1 MQEKEAK
8 SYITLL
14 DISKEIQSVLLQ
26 QMNTFYWIRAEV
38 AKLNFYRQSGHCYP
52 QLVEK
57 KDGQVLADMRSTIWA
72 NDYRAIQHKFRSV
85 TGKELSEGMTVLC
98 YARVNYHPVYGLSL
112 QIADVDPTFTLGEMA
127 LERTR
132 TINRIKSEGL
142 WDMNR
147 SVKMPLLPQRLAII
161 SVESSKG
168 YHDFRNIID
177 NNTWGYSFF
186 HMLFPALLQGDKAVE
201 SIGRQLD
208 LISTIRHH
216 FDVVLII
223 RGGGGD
229 VGMSCFDH
237 YDLAIR
243 VAKFPLPVISG
254 IGHST
259 NETIVE
265 MVSHTNSI
273 TPTDVAYSL
282 IQYFHN
288 FSVRLEN
295 FTEKLTGWPVDYL
308 AQEKRRLDEAMMR
321 ITGNARLFIG
331 RSVAQLQR
339 LATMAAI
346 SPAQRIK
353 SGYSRMEMLS
363 EKLNNSLKSGL
374 RRNTEKLAMYEK
386 HLSLLDPSNVL
397 QRGYA
402 IARKEGRALRSS
414 DGIREGDELEIT
426 LYEGLIETV
435 VKKNK
440 PGK

>member
-1 MQEKEAK
+1 MPENSLK

-14 DISKEIQSVLLQ
+14 DVSKEIQSVLLQ
-26 QMNTFYWIRAEV
+26 QINTFYWIRAEV

-85 TGKELSEGMTVLC
+85 AGKELSDGMTILF
-98 YARVNYHPVYGLSL
+98 YARVNYHPLYGLSL
-112 QIADVDPTFTLGEMA
+112 QITDVDPTFTLGEMA

-147 SVKMPLLPQRLAII
+147 SLKMPLLPQRLAII
-161 SVESSKG
+161 SVETSKG
-168 YHDFRNIID
+168 YHDFRNITD

-208 LISTIRHH
+208 LISSIRHH

-229 VGMSCFDH
+229 VGMNCFDNYH
-237 YDLAIR
+237 LASR
-243 VAKFPLPVISG
+243 VAKFPIPVISG

-282 IQYFHN
+282 LQYFHN
-288 FSVRLEN
+288 YSVKLEN

-308 AQEKRRLDEAMMR
+308 AQEKRRLEEAVVR
-321 ITGNARLFIG
+321 ITGSARLFTG
-331 RSVAQLQR
+331 RSIAQLQR
-339 LATMAAI
+339 LATMVTI
-346 SPAQRIK
+346 SPVQ
-353 SGYSRMEMLS
+353 
-363 EKLNNSLKSGL
+363 SLKSSYSQLDILAEKMHQYL
-374 RRNTEKLAMYEK
+374 RNCFRHQNEKVKMYEK
-386 HLSLLDPSNVL
+386 HITLMDPVNVL

-402 IARKEGRALRSS
+402 IARAAGKAIRSAE
-414 DGIREGDELEIT
+414 DVKTGDDVEIT
-426 LYEGLIETV
+426 LYKGEIETI
-435 VKKNK
+435 VKKTI